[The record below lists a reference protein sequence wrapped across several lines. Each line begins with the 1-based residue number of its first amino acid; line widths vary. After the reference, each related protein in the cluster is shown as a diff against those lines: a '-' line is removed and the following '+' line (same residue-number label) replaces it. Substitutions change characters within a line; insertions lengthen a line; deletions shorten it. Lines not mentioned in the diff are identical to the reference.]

1 MHRRQSLA
9 LICAVGMVTA
19 LIVYFVIPV
28 SPMRT
33 AFNRDMRRFSSDQKF
48 SIDDVFTAD
57 DFADFPTAVQKFAQ
71 NSGLIGQPKMNYVK
85 VTFQETDFKR
95 SRTSNPLR
103 ISYTQYNFA
112 TRPTRLALIQTSM
125 FGVPFEGYDYLKDG
139 RGGMKGQ
146 IAKSIT
152 LFHER
157 GQIMDKAALCTYL
170 AESLLVPSALLNR
183 SIDFEEISSREVR
196 ATITSQGTSA
206 SGIFKFTEDF
216 MFESF
221 YTEDRAAVSDDGTIE
236 YIPWTANC
244 SDYAVNKNGIIQP
257 RRMSATWN
265 YPGEDFTYFDGRVDD
280 IVYD

>member
-9 LICAVGMVTA
+9 LTCAVGMVTA
-19 LIVYFVIPV
+19 MIVYFVIPA

-33 AFNRDMRRFSSDQKF
+33 AFHRDMRRFSSDQKF

-57 DFADFPTAVQKFAQ
+57 DFADFPKAVQKFAQ

-146 IAKSIT
+146 LAKSIT

-157 GQIMDKAALCTYL
+157 GQIMNKAALCTYL

-206 SGIFKFTEDF
+206 SGIFKFNEDF
-216 MFESF
+216 MFECF

-257 RRMSATWN
+257 RRMSAIWN
-265 YPGEDFTYFDGRVDD
+265 YPREDFTYFDGRVDD
-280 IVYD
+280 IVYG

>member
-57 DFADFPTAVQKFAQ
+57 DFADFPKAVQKFAQ
-71 NSGLIGQPKMNYVK
+71 NSGLVGQPKMNYVK

-112 TRPTRLALIQTSM
+112 ARPTRLALIQTSM

-146 IAKSIT
+146 LAKSIT

-206 SGIFKFTEDF
+206 SGIFKFNEDF

-244 SDYAVNKNGIIQP
+244 SDHAVNKNGIIQP
-257 RRMSATWN
+257 RSMSATWN

-280 IVYD
+280 IVYG